1 MFIEPITTVF
11 GDKVLLIE
19 LQMIITSWAIVSMA
33 GGGSS
38 KVEGLEHQGEKEK
51 SRPSHLIVY
60 GFGNRCNKKEKIL
73 QR

>member
-11 GDKVLLIE
+11 EGMVLLIE

-51 SRPSHLIVY
+51 SRPSHLREA
-60 GFGNRCNKKEKIL
+60 NRGEQCLWVWE
-73 QR
+73 